1 MVNPAPETLAWE
13 MLMVAEPELVKVT
26 VEEPEEPTL
35 TLPKVTA
42 PGLEVRLPCVPVA
55 LSGIASVELLALLL
69 MAMEPEAAPAVVGA
83 NCAVKF
89 TDWLAVSAT
98 GVESPEMLKPAPVVV
113 TLEMVALALPE
124 LVSVMVCWPLLPTE
138 TLPKETVAGLAA
150 RVELVATPLPD
161 MVKDCGEFGALSV
174 KLMLPEAAPFAVGVN
189 WALKFTDWPAV
200 RVIGVAR
207 PEMPKPLPVTLAIL
221 MVTFEL
227 PVLVSLTFAE
237 LLWPTVVLPKFQVAG
252 EMERPACAPVPERAT
267 ETVGSEAS
275 LVMVMVPEAAPEAV
289 GEN

>member
-1 MVNPAPETLAWE
+1 MARPVMVNPAPETLAWE

-42 PGLEVRLPCVPVA
+42 PGLEVRLPWVPVA

-89 TDWLAVSAT
+89 TDWLAVSVT

-124 LVSVMVCWPLLPTE
+124 LVNVMVC
-138 TLPKETVAGLAA
+138 
-150 RVELVATPLPD
+150 
-161 MVKDCGEFGALSV
+161 
-174 KLMLPEAAPFAVGVN
+174 
-189 WALKFTDWPAV
+189 
-200 RVIGVAR
+200 
-207 PEMPKPLPVTLAIL
+207 
-221 MVTFEL
+221 
-227 PVLVSLTFAE
+227 
-237 LLWPTVVLPKFQVAG
+237 
-252 EMERPACAPVPERAT
+252 
-267 ETVGSEAS
+267 
-275 LVMVMVPEAAPEAV
+275 
-289 GEN
+289 